1 MGEIVNLNKVRKQR
15 DRDAAR
21 QTADQNRNDYGRT
34 KAERRKTKA
43 EIDKATKDL
52 DGKKVD

>member
-34 KAERRKTKA
+34 KAERRN
-43 EIDKATKDL
+43 L